1 MTLCLCPLVVQDSV
15 TWNHLSTAENR
26 KSRLGCRRKELVM
39 CLISF
44 CHRCYLRAAAFSLPY
59 WPLSH
64 NCGRYGE
71 ALMTSNCGNS
81 FLVHHKLVYVLFAL
95 DFSTLLTYVVSENG
109 LTNKQSL
116 IRSIRNKCGMAPKHT
131 NSRLLSA
138 QNTSSIVIGHFC
150 T

>member
-1 MTLCLCPLVVQDSV
+1 
-15 TWNHLSTAENR
+15 
-26 KSRLGCRRKELVM
+26 M

-81 FLVHHKLVYVLFAL
+81 FLVHHRLVYVLFAL

-109 LTNKQSL
+109 LTNK
-116 IRSIRNKCGMAPKHT
+116 
-131 NSRLLSA
+131 
-138 QNTSSIVIGHFC
+138 
-150 T
+150 